1 MPNPTLKIL
10 AAITAACLTNTVFG
24 SVITDH
30 QLVITENSSTSLSVT
45 YDGTALTVGSSG
57 NPDSWFID
65 AVPNITLVN
74 PGPND
79 RFEWLE
85 PGSTAEMNVFTQ
97 LGAGG
102 QFAASSDD
110 LVQGSSPPNDGFT
123 FVGAGTDTSDN
134 RAIDVTF
141 HDNGDT
147 ARVPDTGTTGSFLGL
162 SLMGLAFLR
171 RKLC

>member
-1 MPNPTLKIL
+1 MPNSTLKIL
-10 AAITAACLTNTVFG
+10 AAIAAACVTNTVFG
-24 SVITDH
+24 GVITNH

-45 YDGTALTVGSSG
+45 YDGTALTVTQV
-57 NPDSWFID
+57 PFDSWTID

-74 PGPND
+74 PRPND

>member
-1 MPNPTLKIL
+1 MSNTLKIL
-10 AAITAACLTNTVFG
+10 AAITAACVTNTVFG
-24 SVITDH
+24 SLITDH

-45 YDGTALTVGSSG
+45 YDGTALTVGSGG

-85 PGSTAEMNVFTQ
+85 PGSNDGNFFRQ
-97 LGAGG
+97 NGAGG
-102 QFAASSDD
+102 SFNASSDD

-123 FVGAGTDTSDN
+123 YVAAGMDTSDGV
-134 RAIDVTF
+134 AIDVTF
-141 HDNGDT
+141 NDHGDT
-147 ARVPDTGTTGSFLGL
+147 ARVPDAGTTGSLFGL